1 VRVDVPV
8 TANVLERVAARATAN
23 VLESVAAPVR
33 VDVPLTANVLE
44 SVAAPVTVNLLPTL
58 TSVVNTTGFVDMYI
72 RLYTW
77 CINKFNEDRMQFNY
91 QIISCAVI
99 STMDFILIILT
110 FLKCNTFTPMKI

>member
-1 VRVDVPV
+1 
-8 TANVLERVAARATAN
+8 
-23 VLESVAAPVR
+23 
-33 VDVPLTANVLE
+33 VLE

-110 FLKCNTFTPMKI
+110 FLKCNTFIQYTRLWICNRTKVSSNKYNFS